1 MSINKEPSH
10 LLRSLFYDSTREGD
24 VRRQS
29 TYGWRVLDSA
39 AYAFLNTAT
48 WNSEA
53 GPSPSTRLLM
63 CLGQPQWLH
72 RTVGE
77 RFKDETVT
85 QCGATKH
92 GKSTEVFWKRCP
104 DTQRGDK
111 QLNTCSSSL
120 VSDRTS
126 PATSIPKPRAV
137 CMAMIPVTAWQVTM
151 HLLSQIKF
159 YWNTAISIHLDP
171 SMPTTSKMNSFN
183 ENSMTGRV
191 KYIYYLALSKKKF
204 AIFDSHSYL
213 MIFILHS

>member
-1 MSINKEPSH
+1 M
-10 LLRSLFYDSTREGD
+10 LRSLFYDSTRDGD

-63 CLGQPQWLH
+63 RLGQPQWLH

-120 VSDRTS
+120 ECVRQN
-126 PATSIPKPRAV
+126 IPSHK
-137 CMAMIPVTAWQVTM
+137 
-151 HLLSQIKF
+151 HSQ
-159 YWNTAISIHLDP
+159 
-171 SMPTTSKMNSFN
+171 TTSGLHGND
-183 ENSMTGRV
+183 TGHG
-191 KYIYYLALSKKKF
+191 LASDNAPAL
-204 AIFDSHSYL
+204 AN
-213 MIFILHS
+213 